1 MIDQTRSSESSEPS
15 APRYMAVARRVEQLI
30 ADGVFVVGDR
40 LPSLRQLARDWHVSL
55 NTVATAYTVLESAGR
70 VEARRNSGHYVRAAM
85 LTGDAEQPAANGHFR
100 LAATAV
106 HIGRKA
112 REIQRELAAPITFP
126 LGGGGPNPD
135 LLPAERLHRLLA
147 RQLRRSPREG
157 LCYAPTI
164 GFERLRVAIA
174 RRMASARC
182 AVAPQDIIVTSGCT
196 EALTL
201 ALQAT
206 CRPGDCVAVGAP
218 VYFAFL
224 NLIQSLGLRVL
235 EVPTSPGAGIDL
247 GFLAEALERGMVNA
261 CLVLANFNNP
271 LGCVLPETN
280 KQHLVALLGS
290 HGIPLIEDDVYG
302 DLGFAASRPTSC
314 LTYDRQG
321 LVLSCSS
328 ISKTLAPGYR
338 VGWIAPGRYRARVE
352 SLKALSNV
360 ATPSPTQLAV
370 AEFLANGGYDHHLR
384 SLRRAYQRQTA
395 SMRGAVLR
403 SFPAGTVVSQPA
415 GGSVIWV
422 SLAGGADAT
431 SLHEQALRAG
441 IAIAPD
447 RLFSLGR
454 RFGHCFRL
462 NAAYWSP
469 AVEEAIGRLGTM
481 AHALPVAAGE
491 RALE

>member
-1 MIDQTRSSESSEPS
+1 M
-15 APRYMAVARRVEQLI
+15 
-30 ADGVFVVGDR
+30 
-40 LPSLRQLARDWHVSL
+40 
-55 NTVATAYTVLESAGR
+55 
-70 VEARRNSGHYVRAAM
+70 
-85 LTGDAEQPAANGHFR
+85 
-100 LAATAV
+100 
-106 HIGRKA
+106 
-112 REIQRELAAPITFP
+112 
-126 LGGGGPNPD
+126 
-135 LLPAERLHRLLA
+135 
-147 RQLRRSPREG
+147 
-157 LCYAPTI
+157 
-164 GFERLRVAIA
+164 
-174 RRMASARC
+174 
-182 AVAPQDIIVTSGCT
+182 
-196 EALTL
+196 
-201 ALQAT
+201 
-206 CRPGDCVAVGAP
+206 
-218 VYFAFL
+218 
-224 NLIQSLGLRVL
+224 
-235 EVPTSPGAGIDL
+235 SPGAGIDL
-247 GFLAEALERGMVNA
+247 GFLAEALERGMVSA

-441 IAIAPD
+441 IAIASG

-454 RFGHCFRL
+454 RFGHCLRL